1 MGAALSGIKTL
12 IVPASISLALFLVV
26 TFAVLPLWRRYR
38 NRYSQYLPL
47 DSLGSASSSLR
58 DRIADRLAALTLPST
73 WRRDRG
79 RFAGGDDDEDE
90 NDEQRGGEDGE
101 ELSRV
106 EHGANAAAE
115 RRTGTAGNFTVRLS
129 RDLEEG
135 FIDDTDSDSD
145 D

>member
-12 IVPASISLALFLVV
+12 IVPAAISLALFLVV

-47 DSLGSASSSLR
+47 DSLGTASSSLR
-58 DRIADRLAALTLPST
+58 DRITARLATLTLPST

-79 RFAGGDDDEDE
+79 RFAATSGPGG
-90 NDEQRGGEDGE
+90 GLGEDGE
-101 ELSRV
+101 GDDGGEELGRV
-106 EHGANAAAE
+106 GAGAG
-115 RRTGTAGNFTVRLS
+115 RTVTGGFVSSTVRLS

-135 FIDDTDSDSD
+135 FIDDSDDSDSD
-145 D
+145 

>member
-1 MGAALSGIKTL
+1 MGAALSGVKIL
-12 IVPASISLALFLVV
+12 IVPATISFALFLVV

-58 DRIADRLAALTLPST
+58 ERITSRLAALTLPST
-73 WRRDRG
+73 WRQDMG
-79 RFAGGDDDEDE
+79 RFAAAGA
-90 NDEQRGGEDGE
+90 GGEEDIGE
-101 ELSRV
+101 ELGRV
-106 EHGANAAAE
+106 DEGVFE
-115 RRTGTAGNFTVRLS
+115 VTGFGSDTVRLS

-135 FIDDTDSDSD
+135 FIDDSDGED